1 MKELI
6 SPVER
11 IIAALRAGTGFGD
24 KSVIKGVFTFKLCD
38 ADGNLINEGRFS
50 NLVTTVGKNE
60 ILNDAL
66 RGSAY
71 TVTGPYCGLISSV
84 SFSAIAAADTMA
96 SHAGWLEANGTN
108 APTYGTI
115 RPTASFAAASGGAIS
130 FTSAASFTFTNSG
143 TVNGAFVVTGS
154 AATNSNTGTVGTL
167 LSAGTFG
174 TAQPVVSGNVMTVSY
189 TLTLT

>member
-6 SPVER
+6 KPVER
-11 IIAALRAGTGFGD
+11 LIAALRAGTGFGD
-24 KSVIKGVFTFKLCD
+24 RSGIKGVFSFKLYD
-38 ADGNLINEGRFS
+38 ASGNLINKGRFR

-60 ILNDAL
+60 ILNDSL
-66 RGSAY
+66 RGSTY
-71 TVTGPYCGLISSV
+71 SVTGPFCGLISSV
-84 SFSAIAAADTMA
+84 SFSAIVAGDTMA

-108 APTYGTI
+108 APTYGTN
-115 RPTASFAAASGGAIS
+115 RPTSSFAAASGGAIS

-154 AATNSNTGTVGTL
+154 GALASNTSTAGTL
-167 LSAGTFG
+167 LAAGAFA